1 MDGSDLAAT
10 RRHGERVG
18 WLALT
23 ANALAIYRYVPTG
36 RDGCILVGFLMS
48 IYRHFQIR
56 PGKKYRKKKSPTM
69 KVIRNFFLPL
79 TLLAALL
86 SAGLPASA
94 QQATSDVAPVRTKAE
109 RDALTPEQVFERFRS
124 GNERF
129 VAGRMTNR
137 DLLMEKRQTS
147 AGQFPSAVL
156 LSCMD
161 SRAPAEF
168 IFDKGI
174 GEIFNARVAGNVLNP
189 DMTGSLEYAC
199 AVAGA
204 KLIVILGHTECG
216 AIKGAIDEVEMGSLT
231 GLLERIH
238 PAIVAAKEDASGESS
253 SDQRTLGEA
262 VTDRNVE
269 LTIEKLR
276 RTSPILRELEKKGDL
291 KIVGGIYDLATGR
304 VRFLDVPSDS

>member
-1 MDGSDLAAT
+1 
-10 RRHGERVG
+10 
-18 WLALT
+18 
-23 ANALAIYRYVPTG
+23 
-36 RDGCILVGFLMS
+36 
-48 IYRHFQIR
+48 
-56 PGKKYRKKKSPTM
+56 M
-69 KVIRNFFLPL
+69 KVIRSFFLPL
-79 TLLAALL
+79 SLLAALFG
-86 SAGLPASA
+86 AGLPASA
-94 QQATSDVAPVRTKAE
+94 QPATPEVAPVRSKAE

-129 VAGRMTNR
+129 VAGQMTNR
-137 DLLMEKRQTS
+137 DLLMEKRETS
-147 AGQFPSAVL
+147 TGQHPSAVL

-204 KLIVILGHTECG
+204 KLIVVLGHTECG
-216 AIKGAIDEVEMGSLT
+216 AIKGAIDDVEMGSLT

-238 PAIVAAKEDASGESS
+238 PAIVATKQSAQGEASSEQPDLS
-253 SDQRTLGEA
+253 EA
-262 VTDRNVE
+262 VTHRHVE
-269 LTIEKLR
+269 LTVEKLR

-291 KIVGGIYDLATGR
+291 KIVGGIYDVATGR
-304 VRFLDVPSDS
+304 VRFLEVPSDS